1 MLIKWKTKFTIILV
15 LVIGSSL
22 SGMGSYLLYRD
33 DVSKHKFEV
42 EKEFIDFRSR
52 VDLRAATF
60 DRDLDVNFEALRSL
74 AILFNDGDKPD
85 RHTFNQ
91 LAESI
96 MARHSHVHAF
106 SWEPRIGYADRA
118 ALEKQAR
125 EVFPGFD
132 ITQRNGDKLITA
144 SKRPEYFP
152 VYYISPYLGNEAALG
167 FDLASDAIRLDALE
181 KARDSGGL
189 QATASITL
197 VQERGEHK
205 GFLVFLPVYQ
215 GSQATVEL
223 RRKNLIGFISCVYRL
238 ADIFSH
244 SAWSTDSRFEIDFK
258 IMEKISVDKKAVIYP
273 SSDEGKLFNNA
284 FFTEKKSLKKSYLYE
299 KELPSVLGQTW
310 TLMASS
316 PKKQLSYKDF
326 FGPIAFFAVG
336 MLFSIFMSMYLL
348 QISKDAKGLRAL
360 NKRLDAISYLDGLT
374 QIENRRRFDEY
385 IAQELLR
392 AIRTQSAMSVLMID
406 VDYFKSYN
414 DHYGHVE
421 GDRVLRDIA
430 TALKT
435 VINRPV
441 DLLARYG
448 GEEFV
453 IVLPD
458 TEEAELIAARCNQ
471 VVRDLKI
478 PHAYSAA
485 ASIITVSI
493 GFETF
498 IPDQGAQVSLVTEN
512 ADKALY
518 RAKEKGR
525 DCAEKFDAQKP
536 VAMAQQV

>member
-1 MLIKWKTKFTIILV
+1 MLIKWKPGLTIFLV

-22 SGMGSYLLYRD
+22 SGMGAYFLYRD
-33 DVSKHKFEV
+33 NVSKHKVEV
-42 EKEFIDFRSR
+42 EKEFVDFKSR
-52 VDLRAATF
+52 VDMRAATF

-74 AILFNDGDKPD
+74 AILFNDGGKPD

-96 MARHSHVHAF
+96 MARHSHVQAF
-106 SWEPRIGYADRA
+106 SWVPRIGYADRA
-118 ALEKQAR
+118 AMEKQAR

-132 ITQRNGDKLITA
+132 ISQRSGGKLITA

-152 VYYISPYLGNEAALG
+152 VYYINPYLGNEAAVG

-181 KARDSGGL
+181 KSRDSGEL

-197 VQERGEHK
+197 VQERGEQK

-223 RRKNLIGFISCVYRL
+223 RRKNLMGFITCVYRID
-238 ADIFSH
+238 DIFSH
-244 SAWSTDSRFEIDFK
+244 SAWSTDSRFEMDFK
-258 IMEKISVDKKAVIYP
+258 IIEKISVDKKTVIYP
-273 SSDEGKLFNNA
+273 LFDEKKWLNDVSV
-284 FFTEKKSLKKSYLYE
+284 TEKKSLKESYLYE

-316 PKKQLSYKDF
+316 PQKQVSYNQF
-326 FGPIAFFAVG
+326 FGPISFFAVG
-336 MLFSIFMSMYLL
+336 MLFSIFMSMYLRR
-348 QISKDAKGLRAL
+348 ISEDAKGLRAL
-360 NKRLDAISYLDGLT
+360 NRKLDAISYLDGLT
-374 QIENRRRFDEY
+374 QIANRRSFDEY
-385 IAQELLR
+385 IAQEFLR

-406 VDYFKSYN
+406 VDYFKPYN
-414 DHYGHVE
+414 DHYGHAQ
-421 GDRVLRDIA
+421 GDRVLREIA
-430 TALKT
+430 VALKT
-435 VINRPV
+435 VINRPI

-478 PHAYSAA
+478 PHAYSTA

-518 RAKEKGR
+518 RAKEKGK

-536 VAMAQQV
+536 AVMAQQV

>member
-22 SGMGSYLLYRD
+22 SGMGSYFLYRD

-52 VDLRAATF
+52 VDIRAATF

-74 AILFNDGDKPD
+74 AILFNDGGKPD

-223 RRKNLIGFISCVYRL
+223 RRKNLIGFITSVYRL

-258 IMEKISVDKKAVIYP
+258 IDNKLLISVAPRGY
-273 SSDEGKLFNNA
+273 
-284 FFTEKKSLKKSYLYE
+284 LK
-299 KELPSVLGQTW
+299 
-310 TLMASS
+310 
-316 PKKQLSYKDF
+316 
-326 FGPIAFFAVG
+326 
-336 MLFSIFMSMYLL
+336 
-348 QISKDAKGLRAL
+348 
-360 NKRLDAISYLDGLT
+360 
-374 QIENRRRFDEY
+374 
-385 IAQELLR
+385 
-392 AIRTQSAMSVLMID
+392 
-406 VDYFKSYN
+406 
-414 DHYGHVE
+414 
-421 GDRVLRDIA
+421 RV
-430 TALKT
+430 K
-435 VINRPV
+435 
-441 DLLARYG
+441 
-448 GEEFV
+448 
-453 IVLPD
+453 
-458 TEEAELIAARCNQ
+458 
-471 VVRDLKI
+471 
-478 PHAYSAA
+478 
-485 ASIITVSI
+485 
-493 GFETF
+493 
-498 IPDQGAQVSLVTEN
+498 
-512 ADKALY
+512 
-518 RAKEKGR
+518 
-525 DCAEKFDAQKP
+525 
-536 VAMAQQV
+536 